1 MYDLIIIGGGPAGF
15 TAGIYAQ
22 RYALKTLMIEK
33 ESLGGQVMTTDII
46 ENYPGF
52 PSLSGPELVEKFEEH
67 VKGLDLE
74 IKQSEVL
81 SIEDKGEE
89 KIVKT
94 TEGDLSTRAIIL
106 SPGAHPRELGVPGEK
121 EFRGRGV
128 SYCGTC
134 DGPFFRNQRILV
146 VGGGD
151 TAITEALYLS
161 RIATDLYVAHRRDEL
176 RAEKILQERV
186 LNTPNVEMLWSNIL
200 LKIDGGDG
208 VEKALLQNKK
218 TGEEKW
224 LDVEGVFI
232 FVGILPNSGFVD
244 VNKDESGFIQT
255 DENMETSVKGI
266 YAAGDCRVTPL
277 RQVTTAVG
285 DGAIAAFSAEKYISR
300 MKG

>member
-22 RYALKTLMIEK
+22 RYALKTLLIEK
-33 ESLGGQVMTTDII
+33 ASLGGQVMTTDII

-52 PSLSGPELVEKFEEH
+52 PKLTGPELVEKFEEH
-67 VKGLDLE
+67 VKGLGLE
-74 IKQSEVL
+74 TKYSEVL
-81 SIEDKGEE
+81 SIEDKGDE

-94 TEGDLSTRAIIL
+94 ADGDLSTRAIIL
-106 SPGAHPRELGVPGEK
+106 STGAYPSELGVPGEK

-176 RAEKILQERV
+176 RAENILQERV
-186 LNTPNVEMLWSNIL
+186 LNTANVEMLWSNIL

-208 VEKALLQNKK
+208 VEKVLLQNKK
-218 TGEEKW
+218 TEEEKW
-224 LDVEGVFI
+224 LDVDGVFI
-232 FVGILPNSGFVD
+232 FVGILPNSNFIDVD
-244 VNKDESGFIQT
+244 KDESGFIKT
-255 DENMETSVKGI
+255 DENMETSVEGI

-285 DGAIAAFSAEKYISR
+285 DGAIAAFSAEKYISK
-300 MKG
+300 MKP

>member
-1 MYDLIIIGGGPAGF
+1 MYDLTIIGGGPAGF

-22 RYALKTLMIEK
+22 RYALNTLLIEK

-52 PSLSGPELVEKFEEH
+52 PKLTGPELVGKFEEH
-67 VKGLDLE
+67 VKGLGLE
-74 IKQSEVL
+74 IKHDEVL

-89 KIVKT
+89 KIIKT
-94 TEGDLSTRAIIL
+94 TDGDLSTRAIIL
-106 SPGAHPRELGVPGEK
+106 SSGAHPSELGVPGEK

-161 RIATDLYVAHRRDEL
+161 RIASDLYVAHRRDEL
-176 RAEKILQERV
+176 RAENILQERV

-208 VEKALLQNKK
+208 VEKVLLQDKK

-224 LDVEGVFI
+224 LDVDGVFI
-232 FVGILPNSGFVD
+232 FVGILPNSNFIDVD
-244 VNKDESGFIQT
+244 KDESGFIKT

-285 DGAIAAFSAEKYISR
+285 DGAIAAFSAEKYIS
-300 MKG
+300 KIKP

>member
-22 RYALKTLMIEK
+22 RYALETLLIEK

-52 PSLSGPELVEKFEEH
+52 PKLTGHELVEKFEEH
-67 VKGLDLE
+67 VKGLGLE
-74 IKQSEVL
+74 IKHGEVL

-89 KIVKT
+89 KIIKT
-94 TEGDLSTRAIIL
+94 TDGDLSTRAIIL
-106 SPGAHPRELGVPGEK
+106 SSGAHPSELGVPGEK

-161 RIATDLYVAHRRDEL
+161 RIASDLYVAHRRDEL
-176 RAEKILQERV
+176 RAENILQERV
-186 LNTPNVEMLWSNIL
+186 FKTPNIEVLWSNIL

-224 LDVEGVFI
+224 LDVDGVFI
-232 FVGILPNSGFVD
+232 FVGILPNSDFADVD
-244 VNKDESGFIQT
+244 KDEWGFIKT

-277 RQVTTAVG
+277 RQVATAVG
-285 DGAIAAFSAEKYISR
+285 DGSIAAFSAEKYITKT
-300 MKG
+300 KG

>member
-22 RYALKTLMIEK
+22 RYALKTLLIEK

-52 PSLSGPELVEKFEEH
+52 PKLTGPELVEKFEEH

-106 SPGAHPRELGVPGEK
+106 SPGAHPSELGVPGEK

>member
-15 TAGIYAQ
+15 TSGIYAQ
-22 RYALKTLMIEK
+22 RYALNTLLIEK

-67 VKGLDLE
+67 VKGLGLE
-74 IKQSEVL
+74 IRQSEVL
-81 SIEDKGEE
+81 KIEDKGEE

-94 TEGDLSTRAIIL
+94 TEGDLRTTAIIL
-106 SPGAHPRELGVPGEK
+106 SSGAHPRELGVPGEK

-134 DGPFFRNQRILV
+134 DGPFFRNQRILL

-176 RAEKILQERV
+176 RAENILQERV
-186 LNTPNVEMLWSNIL
+186 LNTPNVEILWSNIL

-232 FVGILPNSGFVD
+232 FVGILPNSDFVD
-244 VNKDESGFIQT
+244 VDKDEAGFIQT
-255 DENMETSVKGI
+255 DENLGTSVKGI

-277 RQVTTAVG
+277 RQVATAVG

>member
-1 MYDLIIIGGGPAGF
+1 MYDLIIIGGGPSGF

-22 RYALKTLMIEK
+22 RYALKTLLIEK

-52 PSLSGPELVEKFEEH
+52 PKLTGPELVEKFEEH

-74 IKQSEVL
+74 IKHDEVL
-81 SIEDKGEE
+81 SVEDKGEE
-89 KIVKT
+89 KIIKT
-94 TEGDLSTRAIIL
+94 TDGDLSTRAIIL
-106 SPGAHPRELGVPGEK
+106 SSGAYPSELGVPGEK

-146 VGGGD
+146 IGGGD

-161 RIATDLYVAHRRDEL
+161 RIVSDLYVAHRRDEL
-176 RAEKILQERV
+176 RAENILQERV
-186 LNTPNVEMLWSNIL
+186 LNTPNVEILWSNIL

-208 VEKALLQNKK
+208 VEKALLQSKK

-224 LDVEGVFI
+224 LDVDGIFI
-232 FVGILPNSGFVD
+232 FVGILPNSDFVD
-244 VNKDESGFIQT
+244 VDKDEVGFIKT
-255 DENMETSVKGI
+255 DENMETSVEGI

-285 DGAIAAFSAEKYISR
+285 DGAIAAFSAEKYISK
-300 MKG
+300 MKR

>member
-22 RYALKTLMIEK
+22 RYALKTLLIEK

-67 VKGLDLE
+67 VKGLGLE
-74 IKQSEVL
+74 IKHGEVL

-94 TEGDLSTRAIIL
+94 TDGDLSTRAIIL
-106 SPGAHPRELGVPGEK
+106 SSGAHPRELGVPGEK

-146 VGGGD
+146 SGGGD

-186 LNTPNVEMLWSNIL
+186 LNTPNVEILWSHIL

-218 TGEEKW
+218 TREEKW
-224 LDVEGVFI
+224 LDVDGVFI
-232 FVGILPNSGFVD
+232 FVGILPNSDFVD
-244 VNKDESGFIQT
+244 VDKDESGFIQT

-277 RQVTTAVG
+277 RQVATAVG

-300 MKG
+300 IKV

>member
-22 RYALKTLMIEK
+22 RYALKTLLIEK
-33 ESLGGQVMTTDII
+33 ESLGGQVAITDII

-52 PSLSGPELVEKFEEH
+52 PRLTGPALVEKFEAH
-67 VKGLDLE
+67 VKGLGLE
-74 IKQSEVL
+74 TTYGEVL

-89 KIVKT
+89 KILKT
-94 TEGDLSTRAIIL
+94 TGGDLSTRAVIL
-106 SPGAHPRELGVPGEK
+106 SSGAHPKELGVPGEK

-151 TAITEALYLS
+151 TAITEALYLG
-161 RIATDLYVAHRRDEL
+161 RIASDLYVAHRRDEL
-176 RAEKILQERV
+176 RAEKILQER
-186 LNTPNVEMLWSNIL
+186 LFGAENIELLWSNIL

-224 LDVEGVFI
+224 LNVDGVFI
-232 FVGILPNSGFVD
+232 FVGILPNSDFADVD
-244 VNKDESGFIQT
+244 KDDWGFIKT
-255 DENMETSVKGI
+255 DEYMETSVKGI
-266 YAAGDCRVTPL
+266 YAAGDCRLTPL
-277 RQVTTAVG
+277 RQVATAVG
-285 DGAIAAFSAEKYISR
+285 DGAIAAFSAEKYISKT
-300 MKG
+300 KG